1 MGSKKKSTRNN
12 GKKKGRRA
20 ATSDAPAA
28 TSDAPT
34 ATAGGAKRMNQLD
47 AASEVKAPKFGTLR
61 EANDRIEKLAEACAK
76 FQSMGLAKERT
87 DFYRAQIIKWK
98 ESPAATFPWEILSCL
113 KGVSS
118 ADIERIQQAS
128 KEKRLN
134 PNQLPPSVREFV
146 MGPCSRC
153 NFAGFYS
160 CSLALTNDCSGFL
173 LLLSTSLISLQK
185 AIARK
190 IKSGDLE
197 LHKVT
202 RDDGKKEGYLDA
214 RDLRGDVSLFLHQSR
229 DSRLCFY
236 SKCALSFGKNEFAG
250 FLGEVPHPEV
260 SFHIVKEELI
270 AWQLT
275 SPHREQFQHLG
286 RVLTEVDQLIYDKVL
301 TPMNKFAEVPGL
313 EGYFFLSWKLLKQTL
328 TEAASKVRAANIQF
342 SREEIVVTSSED
354 DSEHSN

>member
-12 GKKKGRRA
+12 GKKKGQR
-20 ATSDAPAA
+20 AA

-34 ATAGGAKRMNQLD
+34 ATSDAPTSGGPKQMNQLD
-47 AASEVKAPKFGTLR
+47 AASEVKPPKFGTFR
-61 EANDRIEKLAEACAK
+61 EANDRMEKLAEACAT
-76 FQSMGLAKERT
+76 FQKMGLAKEKT
-87 DFYRAQIIKWK
+87 DVYRAQIIKWK

-118 ADIERIQQAS
+118 ADVEKIQQAS
-128 KEKRLN
+128 KEKRLS
-134 PNQLPPSVREFV
+134 PNELPPPVREFV
-146 MGPCSRC
+146 MGPCTRC

-173 LLLSTSLISLQK
+173 LLLSTSLTSLQK
-185 AIARK
+185 AIASK
-190 IKSGDLE
+190 IKRGDLE

-214 RDLRGDVSLFLHQSR
+214 RDLRGDVCLFLHQSR

-236 SKCALSFGKNEFAG
+236 SKCALSFGKDDFAG
-250 FLGEVPHPEV
+250 FLCEVPHPEV
-260 SFHIVKEELI
+260 SFHTVKEERL

-342 SREEIVVTSSED
+342 SREEIVVSSSED
-354 DSEHSN
+354 DSEHNN